1 MPSSFSNGM
10 FSRATRLVSRIF
22 SRPLHPRFI
31 LRSNRPSQNLVM
43 NAFATAAATPPMPP
57 STKKTVKVVVKG
69 RVQGVFFR
77 DWTVQNAREL
87 GLNGWVR
94 NRRDGSVEALF
105 SGDPNAVYEMVEKRC
120 RVGPP
125 AAAVTALNAFP
136 SDEEPGQGKATKSGV
151 SSAKEDN
158 TKIHERG

>member
-1 MPSSFSNGM
+1 MPPSACIPRKTQGKGTVLMPISLSNGPFPRAASF
-10 FSRATRLVSRIF
+10 FSRS
-22 SRPLHPRFI
+22 LHPHITLGR
-31 LRSNRPSQNLVM
+31 NRASQNLAM
-43 NAFATAAATPPMPP
+43 NTFAAAATPPMPP
-57 STKKTVKVVVKG
+57 STKKTVKVVIKG

-105 SGDPNAVYEMVEKRC
+105 SGDPNAVNEMVEKRC

-136 SDEEPGQGKATKSGV
+136 SNEDPGQGF
-151 SSAKEDN
+151 
-158 TKIHERG
+158 ERKPTM